1 MRVLVMEDNW
11 LIAEAIT
18 DVLHDAGMSVVGP
31 VADLSHGIDLAR
43 SAEIDGAVLDIQLV
57 DGHCFAAATIL
68 RLRGVPFI
76 FLSGYQSGNLV
87 PPVFRAIPYLQKPQG
102 IQELP
107 AAIERTF
114 GASGTGELNS
124 D

>member
-11 LIAEAIT
+11 LIANAIT
-18 DVLHDAGMSVVGP
+18 DVLQEAGMSVVGP
-31 VADLSHGIDLAR
+31 VADLSHGIELAR

-76 FLSGYQSGNLV
+76 FLSGYQTSDLV
-87 PPVFRAIPYLQKPQG
+87 PPVFRTIPYLQKPQG

-114 GASGTGELNS
+114 RDGGTGAVSS

>member
-11 LIAEAIT
+11 LIANAIT
-18 DVLHDAGMSVVGP
+18 DVLQNAGMSVVGP
-31 VADLSHGIDLAR
+31 VADLTHGIALAR

-57 DGHCFAAATIL
+57 DGNCFAAATIL

-76 FLSGYQSGNLV
+76 FLSGYQSSNLV
-87 PPVFRAIPYLQKPQG
+87 PPVFRAIPYLQKPEG

-114 GASGTGELNS
+114 RDGGTGALGS